1 MGLTNLSGANLS
13 LANLSDADLSYAN
26 LTSADLRRSYVVEA
40 NLNKA
45 NLIGAYLSGAIG
57 LTDEQM
63 TSAWSLEGATMPNGQ
78 KYEERLKSK
87 GRGSERPAALRNPAL
102 R

>member
-13 LANLSDADLSYAN
+13 LANLSDADLS
-26 LTSADLRRSYVVEA
+26 SADLRRSYVVEA
-40 NLNKA
+40 NLNTA
-45 NLIGAYLSGAIG
+45 NLSGAYLSGAIG

-63 TSAWSLEGATMPNGQ
+63 TSAWSLEGATMLPNGQ

>member
-13 LANLSDADLSYAN
+13 LANLSDADLS
-26 LTSADLRRSYVVEA
+26 SADLRRSYVVEA

-87 GRGSERPAALRNPAL
+87 GRGSERSAAVRNPAL